1 MTNVGTFMSREPV
14 TCAEE
19 FRLQQVAALMRARH
33 VGSVVVVSGDG
44 LGRRP
49 VGVITDR
56 DIVVEVVAT
65 GLDAAAITA
74 GDIVVRP
81 AVTAH
86 DTDSLPEAIQKMR
99 SRGIRR
105 LPVVDLHGDL
115 VGVLSSDDVL
125 QAISHELSTL
135 VRVAEHQPAQE
146 ARARP

>member
-14 TCAEE
+14 TCSEE

-44 LGRRP
+44 LSRRP

-56 DIVVEVVAT
+56 DIVVEAVAT
-65 GLDAAAITA
+65 GLDAGAITA

-146 ARARP
+146 ARVRP

>member
-14 TCAEE
+14 TCGEA

-56 DIVVEVVAT
+56 DIVIEVVAT

-99 SRGIRR
+99 SRGIQR

-115 VGVLSSDDVL
+115 LGVLSSDDVL
-125 QAISHELSTL
+125 QAISHELSTP

>member
-14 TCAEE
+14 TCSEA

-56 DIVVEVVAT
+56 DIVIEVVAT

>member
-14 TCAEE
+14 TCGEA

-44 LGRRP
+44 LGRQP
-49 VGVITDR
+49 IGVITDR
-56 DIVVEVVAT
+56 DIVIEVVAT

-86 DTDSLPEAIQKMR
+86 DTDSLPEAIHKMR
-99 SRGIRR
+99 SRGTRR

>member
-1 MTNVGTFMSREPV
+1 MTNVGTFMSREPA
-14 TCAEE
+14 TCGEA

-44 LGRRP
+44 LGRQP

-56 DIVVEVVAT
+56 DIVIEVVAT

-99 SRGIRR
+99 SRGTRR

>member
-14 TCAEE
+14 TCGEA

-56 DIVVEVVAT
+56 DIVIEVVAT

-99 SRGIRR
+99 SRGTRR

-146 ARARP
+146 ARARL